1 MSTKVNVTWKD
12 EMAFEASV
20 NGFNFM
26 LDADER
32 VGGKN
37 QGPRPKPLTL
47 VSLAGCT
54 GMDVISILGKMR
66 VKPDFFDV
74 QVDGEMTDE
83 HPKHYNKIHIKYLF
97 KGKDL
102 PKEKLEKAVSLSQD
116 RYCGVTEMLRH
127 AAEVTNEIIILED

>member
-12 EMAFEASV
+12 DMAFEASV

-32 VGGKN
+32 VGGQN

-47 VSLAGCT
+47 VSLGGCT
-54 GMDVISILGKMR
+54 GMDVVSILNKMR

-74 QVDGEMTDE
+74 EVEAEMTEE
-83 HPKHYNKIHIKYLF
+83 HPKYFHKIHIKYIF

-102 PKEKLEKAVSLSQD
+102 PMDKLEKAVSLSQD
-116 RYCGVTEMLRH
+116 RYCGVSEMLRK
-127 AAEVTNEIIILED
+127 AAELSHEIVVLD

>member
-102 PKEKLEKAVSLSQD
+102 PKDKLEKAVSLSQD

-127 AAEVTNEIIILED
+127 AAEVTNEIVILED